1 MKRLLA
7 GLLSRFKFSARPLHR
22 VLTVDDV
29 QQAWIMYQPGWYSR
43 ASMTSGQEQA
53 FALLDELHA
62 FSIAGEFNK
71 ELHVMQAFGVSPAVK
86 DAMLKAWKS
95 DRKRE

>member
-7 GLLSRFKFSARPLHR
+7 GLLNRFKFAARTPHK
-22 VLTVDDV
+22 VISVDDV
-29 QQAWIMYQPGWYSR
+29 QRAWNMHQPGWYSR
-43 ASMTSGQEQA
+43 ASMTSRQEQA

-71 ELHVMQAFGVSPAVK
+71 DFHIMQAFGVSAEAK
-86 DAMLKAWKS
+86 DGMLEAWNS
-95 DRKRE
+95 DRTR